1 MMKISNHVMKLM
13 VLSMI
18 AAIAGVGAATGL
30 TPSTVFANH
39 EFATNMTGQQEL
51 PPVDTQAI
59 GEAILVQDLPLNQ
72 TIHYFVNVTG
82 IQGVTQGHIH
92 SGAEGKNGSIV
103 VTLFKYDSPQNNVL
117 EKGII
122 AASNLEGPMQG
133 KTIPDLIAAMKNGST
148 YVNVHTEQNPSGEI
162 RGQLVDIP

>member
-1 MMKISNHVMKLM
+1 MMKITNHVMKLM

-39 EFATNMTGQQEL
+39 EFATNMTGQHEL

-92 SGAEGKNGSIV
+92 SGTEGKNGSIV

-117 EKGII
+117 EKGNIT
-122 AASNLEGPMQG
+122 ASNLEGPMQG